1 MDALPIPKP
10 QVLDPHRLLVND
22 EDDFTAN
29 HEARAA
35 LLQQALETSCSYA
48 EQLWDDLNAM
58 RQYLLDCLPPDPHTT
73 TGPVASGA
81 APTGPDD
88 EQGWHNWMTA
98 FAATTS
104 VLCGPH
110 GDSGFGL
117 SRARQEAQRRRVL
130 LPAAT
135 SRGGAVSDGP
145 RSASPEQG
153 DARAAPTRAQDSGT
167 PSPQDTAAEATTP
180 QSQPRDRRHL
190 ARGAGM
196 AMLIALALRG
206 LRPRPSRPRAVAQP
220 RRKSLRS

>member
-35 LLQQALETSCSYA
+35 LLQRALETSCSYA
-48 EQLWDDLNAM
+48 DQLWDDLNAM

-73 TGPVASGA
+73 TGLVATGA

-88 EQGWHNWMTA
+88 EQGWQNWMNA
-98 FAATTS
+98 FAAVTS

-117 SRARQEAQRRRVL
+117 SRARQEAQLRRDVPVSPAR
-130 LPAAT
+130 PSATPDAPRPAPGTTPDAAT
-135 SRGGAVSDGP
+135 RMV
-145 RSASPEQG
+145 
-153 DARAAPTRAQDSGT
+153 T
-167 PSPQDTAAEATTP
+167 PSPTPGAEPAVNEGTRSPNRSPGT
-180 QSQPRDRRHL
+180 RHL
-190 ARGAGM
+190 LRPVATAV
-196 AMLIALALRG
+196 LIVLALRG
-206 LRPRPSRPRAVAQP
+206 LRPRRAIPTDRAA
-220 RRKSLRS
+220 LHGDG